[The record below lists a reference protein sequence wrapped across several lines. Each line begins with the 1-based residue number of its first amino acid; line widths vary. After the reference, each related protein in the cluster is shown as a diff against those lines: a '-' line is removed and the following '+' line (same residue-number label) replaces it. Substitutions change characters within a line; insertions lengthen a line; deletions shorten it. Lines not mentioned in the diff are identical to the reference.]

1 MNRDNLLSEAKR
13 RVLELA
19 PDYVQP
25 TMRMDIPVMGE
36 AAIGAIKSALYGL
49 VEGGYASKYDR
60 EVSLQLANILSG
72 GATNNRQARVTEQQL
87 LDLEREAF
95 LTLAGKKGTQDRIT
109 HMLKTGKPLR
119 N

>member
-13 RVLELA
+13 KVLELA
-19 PDYVQP
+19 PGYVQP
-25 TMRMDIPVMGE
+25 AMRMDIPVMGE

-60 EVSLQLANILSG
+60 EVSLHLANILSG
-72 GATNNRQARVTEQQL
+72 GATNNRQARVTEQHL